1 MKIIQALKCI
11 VSIPKSLFFCIKYL
25 PLKQA
30 LHIPILLS
38 YKVKLKE
45 IHGGGYQLYL
55 TQYI

>member
-45 IHGGGYQLYL
+45 IHGGGIN
-55 TQYI
+55 YI